1 MKNLRELDGKRKKA
15 QSHRFYP
22 RKLRLLIHLFLP
34 AESESHDA
42 DAFV

>member
-15 QSHRFYP
+15 QSHRL
-22 RKLRLLIHLFLP
+22 KLRLLIHLILP